1 MTIVDLSVILL
12 INLLSAKG
20 PDQSQISQ
28 DNVLSTSLQDTIDV
42 QTLYNGRV
50 WRNLYSKVV
59 GNQFLFTTDFMPG
72 SVKIGDHIFNDL
84 TLKYDIFNDQ
94 ILTVTDLRIIIQLN
108 KEMIDRFTVSYNNK
122 DYEFLRLVPDS
133 LESLSGY
140 FNILYE
146 GNLSLY
152 LKYRK
157 QILPLEVEH
166 KYDLF
171 DESQKIYLKKDGK
184 IYLVRSKG
192 ALLNILKDKK
202 QKIRAFI
209 KTNRLSMSK
218 KDPWSLVP
226 IVRYYDSQ

>member
-1 MTIVDLSVILL
+1 MTFIDLSVILL
-12 INLLSAKG
+12 VNLLPANG

-28 DNVLSTSLQDTIDV
+28 DKIFSTSPQDTIDI
-42 QTLYNGRV
+42 QTLYSGRV
-50 WRNLYSKVV
+50 WRNLYSRVV
-59 GNQFLFTTDFMPG
+59 GDQFLFTTDFMPG
-72 SVKIGDHIFNDL
+72 SVKIGDRIFNDL
-84 TLKYDIFNDQ
+84 PIKYDIYNDQ

-108 KEMIDRFTVSYNNK
+108 KEMIDRFTFSYNDK

-171 DESQKIYLKKDGK
+171 DESQKIYLRKDGK
-184 IYLVRSKG
+184 TYLVRSKG

-209 KTNRLSMSK
+209 KTNKLIVSK
-218 KDPWSLVP
+218 KEPWSLVP